1 MDATVTDQFQ
11 KTPDACVPRVAG
23 RLSMLPRAACLLA
36 LLAVTRAP
44 RAPARRTR
52 RAICFSFL
60 LPRALRQAT
69 AAVRH
74 YRPRV
79 AIVVR
84 ARHRKN
90 GLPSPSVASLWS
102 PLPSPPHRRSDC
114 AVVREKSQLRPTA
127 AMAVLTI
134 VLAPCEQ
141 PPP

>member
-1 MDATVTDQFQ
+1 MDATMTDQFQ
-11 KTPDACVPRVAG
+11 KTSDTCVPCIASH
-23 RLSMLPRAACLLA
+23 LSMMPRAACLLA
-36 LLAVTRAP
+36 LLAVRRAP
-44 RAPARRTR
+44 RVPARRTR

-69 AAVRH
+69 AAVCH

-79 AIVVR
+79 TVVVR
-84 ARHRKN
+84 AHHSKN
-90 GLPSPSVASLWS
+90 GLPSPSVASSWS
-102 PLPSPPHRRSDC
+102 PLPSPPHRRSDY

-127 AMAVLTI
+127 AMAVLTV